1 MRRSAALY
9 GILGLVLLAFGLVDY
24 FIAAGFRLFV
34 WVNLIG
40 GLFAIVLWI
49 TSSRSALASI
59 STGRSARYGANA
71 AIYTLAFIG
80 LLVAINY
87 LSSLHHAR
95 IDLTAEKVYSLSSQ
109 SRNVVKQLQKPLKI
123 YGFFQG
129 GDNPAARELY
139 DTFAYYSLK
148 VTYELV
154 DPDKHPELAERYK
167 VSVMGTTH
175 LQYGGDNGEGINV
188 TELNEEAL
196 TNAII
201 RATKK
206 TRKTIAFLDG
216 HGESDPD
223 DVDNPTGFGLIKKA
237 LEGEGYAVN
246 KRLLAQA
253 PKVPDNV
260 NLVVIAGPIK
270 PLGVHEIDQLNDY
283 LKHGGRVIAMFR
295 PQRPDNSIDETALMK
310 LAGDWGVK
318 VGNDVVVDQ
327 VVRLFEGPALGLN
340 PLVQTYDEHP
350 ITKDFK
356 QRTVFPMSRS
366 LAAEPN
372 LKPGLTVTPVAKTS
386 DTSWAEVDL
395 DLLYKQQKAQLTD
408 KDTRGPIAVVMASDA
423 NLEQLGFGKSGE
435 ARMVVYG
442 STDFANNQYA
452 GTLFNRDFFIN
463 SADWLTGEENSISI
477 RPRSIRARNTIIVL
491 ILFAIVGGYAFIVG
505 RYSEPENAR
514 KLLEGVKSAD
524 IAKIELRYADRDIVL
539 ERDKGAPWRLT
550 KPIGADADQSQANN
564 LAGAIADAELNRTV
578 DEKPA
583 DLKAFELDHP
593 KTIVTVTT
601 FDKKTWPSV
610 EVGRAT
616 PIGFNA
622 YVKLSNGP

>member
-24 FIAAGFRLFV
+24 FIASGFRLFV

-40 GLFAIVLWI
+40 GLFAIVAWI

-71 AIYTLAFIG
+71 AIYSLAFIG
-80 LLVAINY
+80 LLAAINY
-87 LSSLHHAR
+87 ISSIHHTR
-95 IDLTAEKVYSLSSQ
+95 LDLTAEKVYSLSSQ
-109 SRNVVKQLQKPLKI
+109 SVNVVKGLKKPLKI

-139 DTFAYYSLK
+139 DTFTYYSPK
-148 VTYELV
+148 MTYEMV

-167 VSVMGTTH
+167 VSAMGTTH
-175 LQYGGDNGEGINV
+175 LQYGGDNGEGTNL

-196 TNAII
+196 TNSII
-201 RATKK
+201 KVTKK
-206 TRKTIAFLDG
+206 TRKTIDFLDG
-216 HGESDPD
+216 HGEADPD
-223 DVDNPTGFGLIKKA
+223 EVESATGFGVIKKD
-237 LEGEGYAVN
+237 LEGEGYEVN
-246 KRLLAQA
+246 KLLLAQA
-253 PKVPDNV
+253 PKVPDGV

-270 PLGVHEIDQLNDY
+270 PLGTHEIDQLNDY
-283 LKHGGRVIAMFR
+283 LKRGGRVIAMFR

-318 VGNDVVVDQ
+318 VGNDIVVDQ

-366 LAAEPN
+366 LAPEPN
-372 LKPGLTVTPVAKTS
+372 LKPGLAVTPVAKTS

-408 KDTRGPIAVVMASDA
+408 KDTRGPITVVMAA
-423 NLEQLGFGKSGE
+423 NGNLEQLGYGKSGD

-442 STDFANNQYA
+442 STEFADNQYA

-463 SADWLTGEENSISI
+463 SADWLTGEESSISI
-477 RPRSIRARNTIIVL
+477 RPRSIRASR
-491 ILFAIVGGYAFIVG
+491 F
-505 RYSEPENAR
+505 
-514 KLLEGVKSAD
+514 
-524 IAKIELRYADRDIVL
+524 
-539 ERDKGAPWRLT
+539 RLT
-550 KPIGADADQSQANN
+550 TDQFSIVFAFAV
-564 LAGAIADAELNRTV
+564 LLLPELLLIAG
-578 DEKPA
+578 
-583 DLKAFELDHP
+583 
-593 KTIVTVTT
+593 IVV
-601 FDKKTWPSV
+601 WY
-610 EVGRAT
+610 ERR
-616 PIGFNA
+616 N
-622 YVKLSNGP
+622 

>member
-129 GDNPAARELY
+129 GDNPSARELY
-139 DTFAYYSLK
+139 ETFAYYSPK
-148 VTYELV
+148 VSYEMV

-206 TRKTIAFLDG
+206 TKKTIAFLDG
-216 HGESDPD
+216 HGEADPD
-223 DVDNPTGFGLIKKA
+223 EVESPTGFGLVKKA
-237 LEGEGYAVN
+237 LEGEGYEVN
-246 KRLLAQA
+246 KLLLAQA
-253 PKVPDNV
+253 PNTQSLQK
-260 NLVVIAGPIK
+260 
-270 PLGVHEIDQLNDY
+270 Q
-283 LKHGGRVIAMFR
+283 
-295 PQRPDNSIDETALMK
+295 
-310 LAGDWGVK
+310 
-318 VGNDVVVDQ
+318 
-327 VVRLFEGPALGLN
+327 LGLSV
-340 PLVQTYDEHP
+340 P
-350 ITKDFK
+350 
-356 QRTVFPMSRS
+356 
-366 LAAEPN
+366 
-372 LKPGLTVTPVAKTS
+372 
-386 DTSWAEVDL
+386 
-395 DLLYKQQKAQLTD
+395 
-408 KDTRGPIAVVMASDA
+408 RGM
-423 NLEQLGFGKSGE
+423 
-435 ARMVVYG
+435 
-442 STDFANNQYA
+442 
-452 GTLFNRDFFIN
+452 
-463 SADWLTGEENSISI
+463 
-477 RPRSIRARNTIIVL
+477 
-491 ILFAIVGGYAFIVG
+491 
-505 RYSEPENAR
+505 
-514 KLLEGVKSAD
+514 
-524 IAKIELRYADRDIVL
+524 
-539 ERDKGAPWRLT
+539 RL
-550 KPIGADADQSQANN
+550 S
-564 LAGAIADAELNRTV
+564 
-578 DEKPA
+578 
-583 DLKAFELDHP
+583 
-593 KTIVTVTT
+593 
-601 FDKKTWPSV
+601 
-610 EVGRAT
+610 
-616 PIGFNA
+616 
-622 YVKLSNGP
+622 